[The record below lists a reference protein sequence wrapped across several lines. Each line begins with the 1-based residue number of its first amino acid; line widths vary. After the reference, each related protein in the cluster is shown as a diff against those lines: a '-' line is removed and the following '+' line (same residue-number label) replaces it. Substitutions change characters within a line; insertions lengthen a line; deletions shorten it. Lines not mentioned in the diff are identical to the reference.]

1 AYTAWCKS
9 CGGEGD
15 LYRGYCP
22 SCWEKWEASNGGNHR
37 WRIERCRIGQIL
49 FSHATIA
56 DTFTDG
62 TPLQDTVDLLLA
74 NPWVIEKIPYI
85 NVVDDGDRHIS
96 MDNRR
101 LYAFRMA
108 FDDDNY
114 EVPIKRFASKEDYG
128 AADFHRKAT
137 SVCGGHSVELRH
149 HHTVA
154 PHIETLNPPRTAKR
168 FLLQKWKEFRSSVG
182 AVLSLQDGQ
191 VVISGSQRQAGA
203 KNMRVEDGIKHY
215 QRILST
221 FHCEAVDLKDVR
233 AKDAVRSSFQRWQAE
248 SNYSTV
254 DISFD
259 NEWSESGELPLHLG
273 GDAEEVAEV
282 KGLVMDLVN
291 AVARC
296 WEALPLP
303 PHMGGYFSRTLS
315 GKLPGKFAVEDDILH
330 IRGNAA
336 EREKMKKALEDL
348 LPTVLS
354 KQLQVDDGRLRSM
367 IIGKEGVNI
376 KRLRQNTSVDVHV
389 GKDPDTTVRIAGPTA
404 DVELVYSRLKASYR
418 KDPSVTGETPA
429 VASCREEHRQIT
441 KELRLLPHA
450 GRFMWRRL
458 KAIGCEAEAFLRIPR
473 EAENLVEIRGNQRQ
487 VDHAEELLQ
496 EALYLDFSLIKL
508 RISKRLKSDVL
519 LGKNGV
525 HIKDIKGER
534 DVEIQFEDSTDESS
548 MQDCVVSGQPDD
560 CKSVLDEMLRR
571 LGGYEVVSMPVDSRT
586 AGLIIGKGSAGQ
598 TSCLPM
604 FE

>member
-1 AYTAWCKS
+1 MAYR
-9 CGGEGD
+9 E
-15 LYRGYCP
+15 
-22 SCWEKWEASNGGNHR
+22 
-37 WRIERCRIGQIL
+37 
-49 FSHATIA
+49 ATIA

-149 HHTVA
+149 HHTV
-154 PHIETLNPPRTAKR
+154 
-168 FLLQKWKEFRSSVG
+168 
-182 AVLSLQDGQ
+182 
-191 VVISGSQRQAGA
+191 
-203 KNMRVEDGIKHY
+203 VEDGIKHY

-376 KRLRQNTSVDVHV
+376 NRLRQNTSVDVHV

-404 DVELVYSRLKASYR
+404 DVELVYSRLKAFIQ
-418 KDPSVTGETPA
+418 
-429 VASCREEHRQIT
+429 EHRQIT

-458 KAIGCEAEAFLRIPR
+458 KAIGCEAEAGDKIPR

-548 MQDCVVSGQPDD
+548 MQDCVFSGQPDD
-560 CKSVLDEMLRR
+560 CKSVLDEILRR
-571 LGGYEVVSMPVDSRT
+571 LGGRLACSWP
-586 AGLIIGKGSAGQ
+586 
-598 TSCLPM
+598 
-604 FE
+604 